1 MAELVR
7 EIEATDIPK
16 LHELMVR
23 VFGDGEWKD
32 IKRLGGM
39 MNHSYKI
46 TREDGREY
54 LVRIPGEGTEE
65 MINRP
70 DERKSTQLACNL
82 KIDSELYY
90 FDDLGHK
97 VMKFIHNPQPMN
109 EEVMRRKENIV
120 QAAELFHRLHYSGV
134 DTGVPFEVFEMA
146 SLYEKLIREGGVAFY
161 DDYEEV
167 KRTVMDIK
175 AEVDRNGK
183 APRVPC
189 HNDCLMG
196 NWVLDENGKLYLID
210 WEFSGMNEAMWDLS
224 CLSIE
229 ADYTPECDDELLNAY
244 YSHEGLKPGLEEKK
258 RFIAAKM
265 YVDYLWTLW
274 GLTRVPFDG
283 QFMQDYADARYIRL
297 KKNIDAYKKLG

>member
-7 EIEATDIPK
+7 EIEAIDIPK
-16 LHELMVR
+16 LHELMTK
-23 VFGDGEWKD
+23 VFGEGEWKD

-46 TREDGREY
+46 TREDGQEY
-54 LVRIPGEGTEE
+54 LVRIPGEGTDE

-70 DERKSTQLACNL
+70 DERKSTQLACDL

-97 VMKFIHNPQPMN
+97 VMKFIHNPQLMN
-109 EEVMRRKENIV
+109 EEVMRRKENLV
-120 QAAELFHRLHYSGV
+120 QAAELFHRLHFSGV
-134 DTGVPFEVFEMA
+134 DTGVRFEVFEMA
-146 SLYEKLIREGGVAFY
+146 ALYEKIIREGGVAFY

-167 KRTVMDIK
+167 KQTVMNIK
-175 AEVDRNGK
+175 AEVDANGV
-183 APRVPC
+183 APKVPC

-196 NWVLDENGKLYLID
+196 NWVLDESGKLYLID

-229 ADYTPECDDELLNAY
+229 ADYTPENDEELLKAY
-244 YSHEGLKPGLEEKK
+244 YGREATVDEKK
-258 RFIAAKM
+258 RFVAAKL

-283 QFMQDYADARYIRL
+283 QFMQEYADNRYIRL
-297 KKNIDAYKKLG
+297 KKNIEAYKSIG